1 MTSWALTFASAIA
14 ALIALAH
21 SYLGERRILQ
31 PLAAMGMDFG
41 TPERRRSVNA
51 TLRFAW
57 HLTSLF
63 WLGAAMIIGMLA
75 SRPLDPTGV
84 GVLGIL
90 GTLYIASSAIVLASS
105 GGRHMA
111 WPLLLLVG
119 MIGWA
124 AVIDHGG
131 KAAIAASTN
140 VIGLFVVI
148 TLLAIA
154 ALHGYWVG
162 SGSAGS
168 GLAVPRKDGVAVFKP
183 GPVGT
188 GLVAVALMLAAAMV
202 VGRLG
207 YWRLPYQDS
216 WLRTACWMLSAVF
229 ILRAIGDF
237 RFVGFFKRVVGSPF
251 ARWDTAA
258 YSPLCLLLG
267 LGIAAVNLLR

>member
-1 MTSWALTFASAIA
+1 MTSWTLALASAVA
-14 ALIALAH
+14 AFIALAH
-21 SYLGERRILQ
+21 SYLGERRILR
-31 PLAAMGMDFG
+31 PLMAMGNDFG
-41 TPERRRSVNA
+41 TPERSRFINA

-63 WLGAAMIIGMLA
+63 WLGTATIIGLLA

-84 GVLGIL
+84 NVLEIL
-90 GTLYIASSAIVLASS
+90 STLYIASSAIVLAYS

-111 WPLLLLVG
+111 WPLFLLIG
-119 MIGWA
+119 AIGWA

-131 KAAIAASTN
+131 ETAIAAAIDL
-140 VIGLFVVI
+140 IGLSVAV

-154 ALHGYWVG
+154 ILHGYWAG

-168 GLAVPRKDGVAVFKP
+168 GLAVLKKNGVPVFKP

-188 GLVAVALMLAAAMV
+188 GLVAVALMLAAAIV
-202 VGRLG
+202 IGRLG
-207 YWRLPYQDS
+207 YWRLPYQDA
-216 WLRTACWMLSAVF
+216 WLRTACWMLAAVF

-237 RFVGFFKRVVGSPF
+237 RFVGFFKRGHDSPF

-267 LGIAAVNLLR
+267 LGIAAVDLWR